1 MPGLPS
7 IPLVILGKSL
17 HLNGLQLLHPQ
28 TWNNSYFTQSTQSHL
43 PTSPRGAAVINTDH
57 VGGGRA
63 SWYCEEKL
71 LDELIAGLAFI
82 ALKERRAAGKRAVG
96 ALCRIA
102 AVVCR

>member
-1 MPGLPS
+1 MDFSFSIRQPGTILTLPKA
-7 IPLVILGKSL
+7 PRA
-17 HLNGLQLLHPQ
+17 
-28 TWNNSYFTQSTQSHL
+28 
-43 PTSPRGAAVINTDH
+43 TSPRGAAVINTDQ

-82 ALKERRAAGKRAVG
+82 VLKERGAAGKRAVG